1 MEKWLWVR
9 PAVPADGEHVIVGS
23 ELADQPD
30 RESSSSP
37 SSVVTVS
44 P

>member
-1 MEKWLWVR
+1 MR
-9 PAVPADGEHVIVGS
+9 PAVPADGAHVIVGS
-23 ELADQPD
+23 ELADQSD
-30 RESSSSP
+30 REGSSSP